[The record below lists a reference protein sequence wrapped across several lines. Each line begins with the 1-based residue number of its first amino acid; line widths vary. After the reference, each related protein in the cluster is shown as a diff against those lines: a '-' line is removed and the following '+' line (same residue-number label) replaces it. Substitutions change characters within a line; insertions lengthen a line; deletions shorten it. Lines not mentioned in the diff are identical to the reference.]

1 MNIYIRVRSK
11 VGQKVELGWFG
22 TKREISLLQD
32 LIDSLVTW
40 FFYLNC
46 LLGLRN
52 ERQKVATTKATLKAY
67 AALSEEVHLEV
78 RGFLSS
84 VSSSFRLFLFLIGE
98 QISTVFPDFLVV
110 SIESP
115 KKYLKQGNLSLRVSL
130 FSAKSEKAVAL
141 RPENQART
149 HDIYTGNS

>member
-1 MNIYIRVRSK
+1 MDHPFAFFFRY
-11 VGQKVELGWFG
+11 GWTG

-67 AALSEEVHLEV
+67 AALSEEVNLEV

-98 QISTVFPDFLVV
+98 
-110 SIESP
+110 
-115 KKYLKQGNLSLRVSL
+115 
-130 FSAKSEKAVAL
+130 
-141 RPENQART
+141 
-149 HDIYTGNS
+149 